1 MNLKGISYFISLFCL
16 PVSFLAFINLLFSS
30 YFNYFLSLDSY
41 LLTLA
46 ISLISSLF
54 FYLYGKKGIKK
65 INFYEQLILIILI
78 YIITAIFISIPYYLS
93 NYQITFVN
101 SLFESFSGLT
111 GTGFTTFENIKYLD
125 PTLILWRSASQWIG
139 GLFFLVFL
147 VLFFNNVQ
155 FNYKL
160 NDLVY
165 SGFKNSDIE
174 TSIKKISINIFFIYS
189 LLTLIIF
196 VLISLT
202 GVRLFN
208 GLNLS
213 MTLISNGG
221 FLPTNN
227 LNQII
232 KNNTQEIVLILSFII
247 ATFNIYFFL
256 NIFTQKKILKLHY
269 EDFSILFFAITS
281 SIFLFI
287 FSKNSGFTDVLI
299 ATLSSINTS
308 GLYVSNVG
316 KNFSLFLLFLTL
328 IGGSLMSTSS
338 GIKYL
343 RIFILLKASFIEIFK
358 LVKPNNV
365 INQSILYSDNKIT
378 PTNVKLSF
386 FIFVSFFLSLFILS
400 GILLLDSINFE
411 NSFKLSILTITNTVS
426 SGLYGLSDI
435 NFSTLLTSSKI
446 FIIIFM
452 IIGKI
457 ELLSIFLIIKK
468 VLFKN

>member
-256 NIFTQKKILKLHY
+256 NIFTQKKNIK
-269 EDFSILFFAITS
+269 
-281 SIFLFI
+281 
-287 FSKNSGFTDVLI
+287 V
-299 ATLSSINTS
+299 TL
-308 GLYVSNVG
+308 
-316 KNFSLFLLFLTL
+316 
-328 IGGSLMSTSS
+328 
-338 GIKYL
+338 
-343 RIFILLKASFIEIFK
+343 
-358 LVKPNNV
+358 
-365 INQSILYSDNKIT
+365 
-378 PTNVKLSF
+378 
-386 FIFVSFFLSLFILS
+386 
-400 GILLLDSINFE
+400 
-411 NSFKLSILTITNTVS
+411 
-426 SGLYGLSDI
+426 
-435 NFSTLLTSSKI
+435 
-446 FIIIFM
+446 
-452 IIGKI
+452 
-457 ELLSIFLIIKK
+457 
-468 VLFKN
+468 